1 MDLSALRLTRS
12 DVYRDG
18 GWHPAHGAATTTVI
32 QPGTGE
38 PVGTVPVGDA
48 VDVERTVGSARE
60 AFDHG
65 PWRMASTAERADVLL
80 RVAEAILT
88 RETELATVA
97 ALEIGQPYE
106 FARLRNV
113 AGPVR
118 QLRYCAELVR
128 DRLEEEVRPARNWP
142 GTTVVRREPVGVA
155 ALVVPWNYPQSLT
168 MTKLAPAL
176 AAGCT
181 VVIKP
186 AEQAA
191 LNAYQLLEACH
202 DAGLPPGVVNLLPG
216 DADTGRALVAHPG
229 VDKVAFT
236 GSTRA
241 GREIAAVCAPLFR
254 PVTLEL
260 GGKSAA
266 VVLADAGLDVL
277 IEQLAR
283 TTFANTGQ
291 TCFAQSRVLVPADRV
306 EEVTAALVNL
316 VHGYRLGDPF
326 DAATTMGP
334 LVSAAQRER
343 VDGMVR
349 RAVEDG
355 ARVAAG
361 GGRPGGLPRGWF
373 FEPTVLAGVD
383 NHWEIAQ
390 EEVFG
395 PVACVIPYDSE
406 DEAVALANDSA
417 YGLGGSVYTA
427 DPEHGLEVARR
438 IVSGTVGINGYGPDQ
453 GAPFGGVK
461 QSGVGKEYGPEGLA
475 AYESVKSIFRPSA

>member
-1 MDLSALRLTRS
+1 MDLSALRPTRS
-12 DVYRDG
+12 EVYRDG
-18 GWHPAHGAATTTVI
+18 DWHPAHGTATTTVVA
-32 QPGTGE
+32 PGTGE
-38 PVGTVPVGDA
+38 PVGAAPVGDA
-48 VDVERTVGSARE
+48 VDVDRAVGSARE

-65 PWRMASTAERADVLL
+65 PWRSASTGERADVLL
-80 RVAEAILT
+80 RLADAILA

-118 QLRYCAELVR
+118 QLRYYAELVR
-128 DRLEEEVRPARNWP
+128 ERPDEEVRPASNWP

-186 AEQAA
+186 AEQAV
-191 LNAYQLLEACH
+191 LDAYQLLEACH

-241 GREIAAVCAPLFR
+241 GREIAAACAPLFR

-266 VVLADAGLDVL
+266 VVLADADLDVL
-277 IEQLAR
+277 VEQLAR

-291 TCFAQSRVLVPADRV
+291 TCFAQSRVLVPAGRV
-306 EEVTAALVNL
+306 EEVAAALVDR
-316 VHGYRLGDPF
+316 VQGYRLGDPF
-326 DAATTMGP
+326 DPATTMGP
-334 LVSAAQRER
+334 LVSSAQRER

-349 RAVEDG
+349 RAVADG
-355 ARVAAG
+355 ARVATG
-361 GGRPGGLPRGWF
+361 GGRPGDLPGGWF
-373 FEPTVLAGVD
+373 FEPTVLVGVD
-383 NHWEIAQ
+383 NRWEIAQ

-395 PVACVIPYDSE
+395 PVAGVIPYDSE
-406 DEAVALANDSA
+406 DEAVALANDSV